1 MDTLKFGLLAE
12 PKLVGRQR
20 ELDEL
25 LSNLDSAVNGC
36 GTTLLISGEAGSG
49 KTRLTSEFLNIARKK
64 EVNVLTGWC
73 LSNAAVPYFP
83 FVEAF
88 ESFSSDNEA
97 QAFGSQLLRMKS
109 WLTETS
115 WTETLGKQGSP
126 SPQTWKD
133 QTFAAITKELL
144 LISTL
149 KPTVLFIDDIHWAD
163 SASLSLLHYIA
174 RSINSERIL
183 IVATFRSEELTMSS
197 EGQPRSLLET
207 VRLMGREGL
216 YGEIKLSSLSQ
227 SDVGQIIESM
237 VGGNADLTLVEQL
250 ATESRGNPLFVVES
264 VRMLYEQGSLA
275 QEKGEWR
282 LKVEKLGI
290 PAKVKDVIERRLE
303 SLKSSQR
310 RILETA
316 SVIGEKFDPKLV
328 AEVVS
333 QDSLDVLES
342 FDSIAH
348 STLLVSC
355 EGDYYK
361 FDHAKSREM
370 LYDKIPS
377 LLKKEY
383 HLRIG
388 NKIESSSQIGKDLP
402 VSDLAYHFAQAGD
415 KNKSVKYALAA
426 GKDALAKFSNKE
438 ALKHFTFA
446 MQIIS
451 EFSQNAAETATA
463 LEGLGEAFFANSMFK
478 EATKTFEQLSSIETG
493 IMKLRALRRAMD
505 AAFFQGE
512 FVHLLKLTKNAE
524 SFSSVDSLENAR
536 ILMNKARAALFLGNQ
551 KAGKED
557 FEAALQIFEETYSL
571 PDVARTLL
579 GLGGFEAESKF
590 DKGLARVLRAV
601 ALYSDLGDVRGL
613 MDACN
618 RAGQSFGYRLLN
630 NEALNMHGEAIKIG
644 EKIGDF
650 NRVAEAKVSSAWVLE
665 RTDDLAEALSLSL
678 KALEYSKRSDSEWI
692 HGMTYA
698 NLVRLYSKI
707 GDLKHAEEYF
717 EKLVQLPQEILNST
731 GFVRFGLSKAVYFA
745 ATNRFE
751 EANHYFEACARQ
763 LKKDINPA
771 EEVLARINYAWV
783 LEKQNRAREAKAQLK
798 EIQKIS
804 NNLKRCFE
812 HATINVT
819 LLTPREV
826 EGGKEFDIRLEIVNL
841 SKKLARLV
849 GFGGVHSEFKVINV
863 PSYCCLNSD
872 YITINKTLDAFG
884 VEPIKLCLKAPKSGT
899 FRLEP
904 QVFYLDDLGQ
914 TKTFEI
920 NPVTITVKSVMPTN
934 IKYEAEI
941 AEPKFEF
948 ESEASQKI
956 LDFLINSFSEDYKL
970 LRLPPERSGWRTLNQ
985 IVNHGKVSKYS
996 VYGSS
1001 GCRGQAISELER
1013 CGVVEARAFTGE
1025 RGRGGKIFKIRA
1037 AYEEEALRKLI
1048 KLRDK

>member
-1 MDTLKFGLLAE
+1 MVTLKLGLLAE

-25 LSNLDSAVNGC
+25 LSSLDSAINGN
-36 GTTLLISGEAGSG
+36 GTTLLVSGEAGSG

-64 EVNVLTGWC
+64 EVTVLTGWC

-115 WTETLGKQGSP
+115 WTGTLEKQGIP
-126 SPQTWKD
+126 SPQIWKD
-133 QTFAAITKELL
+133 QTFAAVTKELL
-144 LISTL
+144 MISTL

-174 RSINSERIL
+174 RAINSERIL
-183 IVATFRSEELTMSS
+183 IVATFRSEELTMNS

-216 YGEIKLSSLSQ
+216 YEEIKLSNLSQ
-227 SDVGQIIESM
+227 SDVGQIVESM
-237 VGGNADLTLVEQL
+237 VGGNASLTLVEQL
-250 ATESRGNPLFVVES
+250 ANESRGNPLFVVES
-264 VRMLYEQGSLA
+264 VRMLYEQGSLDL
-275 QEKGEWR
+275 EKGEWR

-303 SLKSSQR
+303 SLKSIQR

-342 FDSIAH
+342 LDSIAH

-355 EGDYYK
+355 EGDYYR

-377 LLKKEY
+377 LMKKEY

-388 NKIESSSQIGKDLP
+388 NKIESYNQIGKELP

-446 MQIIS
+446 VQIIS
-451 EFSQNAAETATA
+451 EFSQNASETATA

-478 EATKTFEQLSSIETG
+478 EATRTFEQLSSIETG

-512 FVHLLKLTKNAE
+512 FVHLLELTKNAE
-524 SFSSVDSLENAR
+524 SLSSIDRLENAR

-557 FEAALQIFEETYSL
+557 FEAALQVFEETCSF

-579 GLGGFEAESKF
+579 GLGGFKAKTKF
-590 DKGLARVLRAV
+590 DKGLARALRAV
-601 ALYSDLGDVRGL
+601 TLYSDLGDVRGL

-618 RAGQSFGYRLLN
+618 RAGQSFGYRLLKI
-630 NEALNMHGEAIKIG
+630 EALNMHREAIRIG

-650 NRVAEAKVSSAWVLE
+650 NRVAEANVSSSWVLE
-665 RTDDLAEALSLSL
+665 RTGEILEALSLSL
-678 KALEYSKRSDSEWI
+678 KALEYSKQTDSKWI
-692 HGMTYA
+692 QGMTYA
-698 NLVRLYSKI
+698 NIVRLYSKI

-717 EKLVQLPQEILNST
+717 EKLTQLPQEVLNST
-731 GFVRFGLSKAVYFA
+731 GFVRYGLSKAVYFA
-745 ATNRFE
+745 ATNRCE
-751 EANHYFEACARQ
+751 EANHYFEACLRW
-763 LKKDINPA
+763 LKKGINPA
-771 EEVLARINYAWV
+771 EEVLIRINYAWV
-783 LEKQNRAREAKAQLK
+783 LEKQSRAQEAKAQLK
-798 EIQKIS
+798 VTQKIFS
-804 NNLKRCFE
+804 HLEKCFD
-812 HATINVT
+812 HTTINAT

-826 EGGKEFDIRLEIVNL
+826 ELAKEFDMRLDVVNV
-841 SKKLARLV
+841 SKKLAQIV
-849 GFGGVHSEFKVINV
+849 GFEGVPSEFKVINV
-863 PSYCCLNSD
+863 TSD
-872 YITINKTLDAFG
+872 YSCPNNGFITMKKNLEAFS
-884 VEPIKLCLKAPKSGT
+884 VEPIKLSLKAAKSGI
-899 FRLEP
+899 FNLCLRVEYIDELS
-904 QVFYLDDLGQ
+904 Q

-920 NPVTITVKSVMPTN
+920 NPVTITVKSALPTN
-934 IKYEAEI
+934 MENKAETGI
-941 AEPKFEF
+941 IKFEF
-948 ESEASQKI
+948 KSEAAQKVF
-956 LDFLINSFSEDYKL
+956 DFLINSFIEDYRL

-985 IVNHGKVSKYS
+985 IVNYGKVSKHS
-996 VYGSS
+996 VYGFS
-1001 GCRGQAISELER
+1001 GHRGQVISELER
-1013 CGVVEARAFTGE
+1013 CGIVEVRAFTGE

-1037 AYEEEALRKLI
+1037 AYEVEALKKLI
-1048 KLRDK
+1048 KL